1 MDIAVIGSGIAGL
14 SAAWLLARRHRVT
27 LYEAA
32 PRLGGHNNTVVAA
45 GMPVDTG
52 FIVYNERSYP
62 NLVALFA
69 HLGVPTQATDMSFA
83 VSRGAIRGKA
93 AELEYAGTDLFGLF
107 AQKSN
112 LLRPQFWGMLG
123 DLLRFYRA
131 TRDNNALLA
140 DDTTTLGDYL
150 DAQGYGAGFQRDHIL
165 PMVAAIW
172 STPSALARDYPLSA
186 FVRFCANHGLLQIT
200 GRPVWRTVTGGSI
213 DYVTRLAA
221 PLAGRLRLHT
231 PVRAVVR
238 DGTGVTLHSAH
249 GQPARYDHVVIATHA
264 DTALAMLDAPSPSE
278 TALLGAFGYTQNQA
292 VLHHDASLMPRRRGV
307 WAAWNF
313 IGGDDL
319 GSPCVTYWMNRLQG
333 LDPATPLFLT
343 LNPPREPARVLH
355 RETYA
360 HPLFDAAAIRAQR
373 ALWSLQGHGRTWFCG
388 AHFGAG
394 FHEDGLQSGL
404 AVAEALGGVR
414 RPWSVADESGR
425 IHLGP
430 PAMLA
435 A

>member
-14 SAAWLLARRHRVT
+14 SAAWLLARHHRVT
-27 LYEAA
+27 VYEAA
-32 PRLGGHNNTVVAA
+32 PRLGGHSNTVLAA
-45 GMPVDTG
+45 GLPVDTG

-83 VSRGAIRGKA
+83 VSRGAVAGEA
-93 AELEYAGTDLFGLF
+93 AELEYAGTDLSGLF

-112 LLRPQFWGMLG
+112 LLRPRFWAMLA

-131 TRDNNALLA
+131 TRDNQAVLA

-165 PMVAAIW
+165 PMAAAIW
-172 STPSALARDYPLSA
+172 STPSARARDYPLSA
-186 FVRFCANHGLLQIT
+186 FIRFCTNHGLLQIT

-213 DYVTRLAA
+213 AYVSRLAA
-221 PLAGRLRLHT
+221 PLAQCIRMQT
-231 PVRAVVR
+231 PVRAVIRGINGVIVHTG
-238 DGTGVTLHSAH
+238 DGDSTRH
-249 GQPARYDHVVIATHA
+249 DHVVIATHA
-264 DTALAMLDAPSPSE
+264 DTALALLDAPSPRE
-278 TALLGAFGYTQNQA
+278 TALLGAFGYTRNQA
-292 VLHHDASLMPRRRGV
+292 VLHQDASLMPRRRGV

-313 IGGDDL
+313 ISGDDNAA
-319 GSPCVTYWMNRLQG
+319 PCVTYWMNRLQG

-343 LNPPREPARVLH
+343 LNPPREPAGVLH
-355 RETYA
+355 RESYA
-360 HPLFDAAAIRAQR
+360 HPLFDAAAVRAQR
-373 ALWSLQGHGRTWFCG
+373 ALWSLQGQRRTWFCG

-414 RPWSVADESGR
+414 RPWTVADESGR
-425 IHLGP
+425 IHLG
-430 PAMLA
+430 AADRLA